1 MDIKKKKR
9 KKNQIMNLKTGIIFM
24 IDVFFSHLF
33 QMATTT
39 SPFFSLLLLLF
50 FYSLSPLLFFFF
62 FFSSWTTVHR
72 LINCLLMMCS
82 WSRKRLLALLLWR
95 CVDNVAACIWSHRLV
110 LRGVMLMLVM
120 NKACCPIKDFKPCLW
135 MS

>member
-62 FFSSWTTVHR
+62 FFF
-72 LINCLLMMCS
+72 
-82 WSRKRLLALLLWR
+82 
-95 CVDNVAACIWSHRLV
+95 
-110 LRGVMLMLVM
+110 VM
-120 NKACCPIKDFKPCLW
+120 NHSAQINKLPTYDV
-135 MS
+135 